1 MMITDV
7 AWVRDHQHRCAL
19 QLRLDGHPAHILSSQ
34 RREYTRRGL
43 LKGIDF
49 LASEWR
55 AQATHAF
62 IRGPV
67 EPGLSERD
75 LAGCTDD
82 PEVFALYEEMCQ
94 AILAGTWQPGPRAFD
109 ARDGS
114 VGRSDRA
121 LDPRH
126 SWLI

>member
-1 MMITDV
+1 MIISEV

-19 QLRLDGHPAHILSSQ
+19 QLRLDGQPAHILSSQ
-34 RREYTRRGL
+34 RREHTRRGL

-55 AQATHAF
+55 AQTKHPF
-62 IRGPV
+62 IFGRI
-67 EPGLSERD
+67 EPGLSEAD

-82 PEVFALYEEMCQ
+82 PRVFALYEEMCQ
-94 AILAGTWQPGPRAFD
+94 AILQGTWQPGPRAFD

-114 VGRSDRA
+114 IVG
-121 LDPRH
+121 
-126 SWLI
+126 